1 MTAFCVRSECTI
13 VLKFKREQRCVNI
26 DVSYLH
32 AFLVMTSSFDEQYLD
47 NEWNDFINS
56 NYATDYED
64 STLFSSLNYFVNHD
78 ILKPNS
84 RSTIFSQNLQTNQTS
99 EDRISTSTCIDHVN
113 LQDSLDDQDFSVKSE
128 KTRSKY
134 KEIKTL
140 YEENTVVSTLL
151 TSV

>member
-1 MTAFCVRSECTI
+1 MTAFCARSGCTI
-13 VLKFKREQRCVNI
+13 VLKFKREQRCVNV

-32 AFLVMTSSFDEQYLD
+32 AFLAMASFFDEQYLD

-56 NYATDYED
+56 NYATGYED

-78 ILKPNS
+78 TLKSNP
-84 RSTIFSQNLQTNQTS
+84 RSTIFSQDLQTNQTP
-99 EDRISTSTCIDHVN
+99 EDRISTSTCIDHAN
-113 LQDSLDDQDFSVKSE
+113 LQGSLDDQDFSVKSGE
-128 KTRSKY
+128 TKPKY
-134 KEIKTL
+134 KEIKAL